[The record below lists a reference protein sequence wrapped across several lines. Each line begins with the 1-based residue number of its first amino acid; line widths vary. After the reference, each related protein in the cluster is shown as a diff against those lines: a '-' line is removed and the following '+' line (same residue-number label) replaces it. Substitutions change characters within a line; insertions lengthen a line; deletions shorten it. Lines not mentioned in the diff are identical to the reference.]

1 MYHTKVAG
9 VTFEGR
15 QDIIKNL
22 EAGTPLLFER
32 DPENKFDKNAV
43 KVIAEGKHI
52 GFLPKGSWVA
62 GEMDKGV
69 QFKAAIAQIT
79 GGGPGMS
86 YGVNVEYEVAGRL
99 DVSQRREPAK
109 TADFSAA
116 SYSTVSKKPENE
128 MTRIWNIVNKH

>member
-1 MYHTKVAG
+1 MKYHTKVAG

-22 EAGTPLLFER
+22 EAGTALLFER

-52 GFLPKGSWVA
+52 GFLPKGNWVA
-62 GEMDKGV
+62 NEMDQGV
-69 QFKAAIAQIT
+69 RFNAVISQIT

-86 YGVNVEYEVAGRL
+86 YGVNVEYEIAGRL
-99 DVSQRREPAK
+99 DASQRREMAKAVMGPAPAYTK
-109 TADFSAA
+109 P
-116 SYSTVSKKPENE
+116 KKPDTE
-128 MTRIWNIVNKH
+128 MTKLWKLVK